1 MEISIDIDDDG
12 KVVIGGTDDDSL
24 DAVRTRID
32 DLTREIKQADVFEG
46 KVVRIMP
53 FGAFVQLL
61 PGKDGLLHISE
72 LGEGHVD
79 TVESVVNIGDEVKVI
94 VKKVD
99 DMGRVDLSTKID
111 HYLSGPG
118 FEELAEEKN
127 NRRSFW
133 RCC

>member
-1 MEISIDIDDDG
+1 
-12 KVVIGGTDDDSL
+12 
-24 DAVRTRID
+24 
-32 DLTREIKQADVFEG
+32 
-46 KVVRIMP
+46 MP

-111 HYLSGPG
+111 HYLTGPG

-127 NRRSFW
+127 NRRNRNPRNRDS
-133 RCC
+133 RNRDSRNRDNDSRRRSVSKDRNRPRPPDLRN